1 VRTER
6 VSIVRSWRGRLFAL
20 ALLCCAAP
28 LLAQEAGEPQEALL
42 RQLQSA
48 QEALARAV
56 AEFDGPQQSRSI
68 VAFDEVITR
77 LEAAGPR
84 TLPPRGRD
92 LLVQA
97 YEYRGR
103 AYYNIGLS
111 EKASENF
118 RQLVQLAP
126 DHALSKDRVSPKIV
140 ELFNSVKRSL
150 VGYLAVSSKPAGARV
165 TLVGPGEARSDLG
178 LTDFFP
184 VEVLAGEY
192 RVEVARPGY
201 KTETRSVSLAAR
213 ATQSL
218 EIELL
223 RVQASLFFITQPA
236 GVEIW
241 IDGELRGTTAPGL
254 APDLHEAALA
264 RGLDPAQA
272 SARTEVGNLSLGS
285 HAVEFRRRCFETA
298 RRTVETAQAQDYE
311 ADPIRLDESLASLRL
326 VSDPPGARILLNGES
341 RGVTPAQIDG
351 ICAGRVR
358 VEVKHAAGKF
368 IKDLVLG
375 KDEAVSLDCPIRPT
389 LALLGVEAS
398 GASGQRYLAEA
409 EEKIRQNLGQLGS
422 LNFIVAPR
430 EAVDRILEQEKTSRA
445 ALLPGASPD
454 PDLVRKV
461 TERLAGA
468 LEVQGFLMALLP
480 EERLQRTAQLF
491 LLAAGN
497 TTAES
502 LEVAFAESASYVGV
516 LARLD
521 ATFANRRPWSGLITV
536 DTELHEGVPVVR
548 IVPGSPAEQA
558 GIQPGDLLLAL
569 DGKPVKRT
577 TDLLA
582 AVAAKKPGERL
593 SLALRGAAAG
603 SAPRVVELAVGET
616 AREIPL
622 IDPQIVYNKAMMD
635 QRSTVEGYP
644 GSEQAAYAWLNLAL
658 CAMHFSDYAGA
669 HDYLQKAKGE
679 LPVRPG
685 LSRGTALYYL
695 GLTLGKLGYR
705 PQAVE
710 AYKAASEAKDA
721 TLIDNDGPAVAP
733 LAARRARP

>member
-1 VRTER
+1 VRTEI
-6 VSIVRSWRGRLFAL
+6 VSAVWSWPGRLFAL
-20 ALLCCAAP
+20 VLLLCAAP
-28 LLAQEAGEPQEALL
+28 LAAQEGGEPPEAVL

-48 QEALARAV
+48 QEALALAV
-56 AEFDGPQQSRSI
+56 AEFDGAQQSRSI
-68 VAFDEVITR
+68 VAFDNVITR

-84 TLPPRGRD
+84 ALPPRGRD

-118 RQLVQLAP
+118 RQLVQLQP

-150 VGYLAVSSKPAGARV
+150 VGYLAVSSKPAGAHV
-165 TLVGPGEARSDLG
+165 TLLGPGDARSDLG

-192 RVEVARPGY
+192 TVEVVRPGY
-201 KTETRSVSLAAR
+201 RTETRSVSLAAR

-218 EIELL
+218 EVELA
-223 RVQASLFFITQPA
+223 RVQASLFFVTQPV

-241 IDGELRGTTAPGL
+241 IDGELRATTAGGL
-254 APDLHEAALA
+254 APELREAALA

-272 SARTEVGNLSLGS
+272 SARSEVANLSLGS
-285 HAVEFRRRCFETA
+285 HAIEYRRKCYETA

-368 IKDLVLG
+368 IKDVFLG

-389 LALLGVEAS
+389 LAFLGVEAA
-398 GASGQRYLAEA
+398 GPSGQRYLAEA
-409 EEKIRQNLGQLGS
+409 EEKIQQNLAQLGS
-422 LNFIVAPR
+422 LNFIAAPR
-430 EAVDRILEQEKTSRA
+430 EAVDRILDQEKASRA
-445 ALLPGASPD
+445 ALLPGSGSD

-468 LEVQGFLMALLP
+468 LEVQGFLLAVLP
-480 EERLQRTAQLF
+480 EERLQRTARLF

-497 TTAES
+497 TTAED
-502 LEVAFAESASYVGV
+502 LEVAFAESASYGGV

-521 ATFANRRPWSGLITV
+521 AMFANRRPWSGLVTV
-536 DTELHEGVPVVR
+536 DTLLHEGVPVIR
-548 IVPGSPAEQA
+548 IIPGSPAEQA
-558 GIQPGDLLLAL
+558 GIQPGDLLLSL
-569 DGKPVKRT
+569 DGQPAKRT
-577 TDLLA
+577 ADLLA
-582 AVAAKKPGERL
+582 ALAAKKPGDRIAL
-593 SLALRGAAAG
+593 QLRGAAVG
-603 SAPRVVELAVGET
+603 SVPRVLELVVGET

-622 IDPQIVYNKAMMD
+622 VDPQLVYNKAMMD

-644 GSEQAAYAWLNLAL
+644 GTEQAAYAWLNLAL

-669 HDYLQKAKGE
+669 HDYLQKAKNE

-695 GLTLGKLGYR
+695 GLALAKLGYR
-705 PQAVE
+705 PQALE
-710 AYKAASEAKDA
+710 AYRAASEAKEA

-733 LAARRARP
+733 LAARRSRP